1 MAVALGATAGL
12 VHNHAIRRLF
22 DRPPTERHEA
32 CPVVQEA
39 LVSQAHGVRQVAG
52 EADVDG
58 RRADLRYVAAQAGP
72 RPVVDPEAIVE
83 TDGEDLGLAEAVEAG
98 ADLLGVAAQEN
109 PHAAAVLIDGV
120 VPADGIDGVVHR
132 RADLLGVAAQ
142 ADPGVGP
149 VLDPDSV
156 VDADGEHLGVAAGVG
171 AGADLL
177 GVAPQA
183 DPGPPIVDPDGVI
196 EADGIDSVLD
206 GRADLF
212 GVAAPADPRAGP
224 VLDPDGVVGTDS
236 IDLWAAGGVEA
247 GADLL
252 GIAPQIG
259 EAAAREADF
268 NGVIRGDGVDRIML
282 QEKGA

>member
-52 EADVDG
+52 EADV
-58 RRADLRYVAAQAGP
+58 
-72 RPVVDPEAIVE
+72 E
-83 TDGEDLGLAEAVEAG
+83 TDGEDLGLAEAVETG

-149 VLDPDSV
+149 ILDPDSV

-252 GIAPQIG
+252 GIAPQIS

>member
-12 VHNHAIRRLF
+12 VHDHAIRRLF

-58 RRADLRYVAAQAGP
+58 RGADLRYVAAQAGP
-72 RPVVDPEAIVE
+72 PPVVDPEAIVE
-83 TDGEDLGLAEAVEAG
+83 TDGEDLGLAEAV
-98 ADLLGVAAQEN
+98 Q
-109 PHAAAVLIDGV
+109 
-120 VPADGIDGVVHR
+120 R

-252 GIAPQIG
+252 GIAPQIS